1 MTKVIFS
8 ISASIFL
15 TIFMF
20 FVLYLMSYFI
30 VWGALFTFKKIKDK
44 WNEYNLSDN
53 KNENVNA

>member
-1 MTKVIFS
+1 
-8 ISASIFL
+8 
-15 TIFMF
+15 MF

-53 KNENVNA
+53 KNGNVNA